1 MFKARVLNQR
11 RMRRL
16 WHDSPGVIDWH
27 DELRPRQHG
36 DRIVDQRRLDEHV
49 GAGRHEVPDRREER
63 FVLCRGVAATEFSTV
78 GSVLRTRA
86 GPPPAN

>member
-11 RMRRL
+11 RMQRL

-36 DRIVDQRRLDEHV
+36 DRIVDQRRLDEYV
-49 GAGRHEVPDRREER
+49 GAGRHEVPKGTIEY
-63 FVLCRGVAATEFSTV
+63 CAACA
-78 GSVLRTRA
+78 SVR
-86 GPPPAN
+86 PPR